1 MTLYDILEVSPAA
14 SPDVIEAAWKSLS
27 KRYHP
32 DNQKTGNAERI
43 KAINGSHDV
52 LSDPKQRKAYDAK
65 LSGER
70 SRQASAPGQGRNAAQ
85 PTMPVPPPHMP
96 TIEAVLQY
104 HAQQIISGVVSQAMH
119 FNPFVREVVKQAAGP
134 RRRRS

>member
-1 MTLYDILEVSPAA
+1 MTLYDILEVSSQA
-14 SPDVIEAAWKSLS
+14 SPEVIEAAWKSLS

-43 KAINGSHDV
+43 KAINGAHDI

-65 LSGER
+65 LSAEA
-70 SRQASAPGQGRNAAQ
+70 RQAGGPGQGRNAAQ
-85 PTMPVPPPHMP
+85 PPAPVPPPHMP
-96 TIEAVLQY
+96 TIEEVLQY
-104 HAQQIISGVVSQAMH
+104 HAQQIVTGVVSQAMH